1 MEITFPPEIQ
11 AFMQRQVKNGK
22 YADTPALI
30 FAALEL
36 LQKQEDIYQGRLLD
50 LQQEALIG
58 WDALQKGEVVD
69 GEEGL
74 TSIRDRLR
82 IKHSPES

>member
-22 YADTPALI
+22 YTDASALI

-36 LQKQEDIYQGRLLD
+36 LQKQEDIYQGRLFE

-74 TSIRDRLR
+74 TEIRDRLR